1 MTGFSERFKFSD
13 WPNPA
18 VPLVAAGIY
27 AIWASE
33 RLIYCGMSGRQFDQ
47 TFAATKKKHGL
58 YTRLASHASGRL
70 SGDQFCV
77 YVANRFVIPSISPDM
92 LSRFADGSLRLDEL
106 TKRYIHDMFEYQ
118 FVCVD
123 SGTEAYR
130 IESEC
135 RSGLTFGVK
144 PYLNPSASGKC
155 V

>member
-1 MTGFSERFKFSD
+1 MTKFSRRFKFSD
-13 WPNPA
+13 WPNSA
-18 VPLVAAGIY
+18 VPFVAAGIY

-33 RLIYCGMSGRQFDQ
+33 TLVYCGMSGRQFDSSL
-47 TFAATKKKHGL
+47 ASKKKRHGL

-92 LSRFADGSLRLDEL
+92 LPRFADGSLRLDEL
-106 TKRYIHDMFEYQ
+106 TRRYIHDMFEYQ

-123 SGTEAYR
+123 SGAEAYR
-130 IESEC
+130 IEAEC

-144 PYLNPSASGKC
+144 PYLNPSA
-155 V
+155 